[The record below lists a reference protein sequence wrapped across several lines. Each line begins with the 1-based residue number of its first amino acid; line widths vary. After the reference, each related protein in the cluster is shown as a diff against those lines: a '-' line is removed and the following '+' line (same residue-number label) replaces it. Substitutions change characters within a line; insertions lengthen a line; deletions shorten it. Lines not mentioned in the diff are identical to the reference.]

1 MTKDYFKEM
10 REKHMKELV
19 EDSMKKYNPNKIG
32 VEKVIDDS
40 FSNATKNHLREG
52 LEESIQNLQRDT
64 ELSYYEVSNFVANNP
79 RYAIMAKRFEDREAN
94 KTIKDYKQE
103 LPEINKKMKK
113 LEEEYAENVKEV
125 KEVYAH
131 EKKKNEGMW
140 FPTIEKKYMLS
151 NQSLGALTK
160 IQNEMHILYKRK
172 KYAKERIKELR

>member
-125 KEVYAH
+125 MTSDEALLKIAYVPDTEQRLLLFFNEKTNLKMHLFHQSKH
-131 EKKKNEGMW
+131 EAE
-140 FPTIEKKYMLS
+140 
-151 NQSLGALTK
+151 
-160 IQNEMHILYKRK
+160 ILLQK
-172 KYAKERIKELR
+172 